1 MVFPTPALV
10 FAPVAGVG
18 SNVFFH
24 LRSHEVGCRCG
35 EADQRE
41 CAE

>member
-1 MVFPTPALV
+1 MGQAARPRLCTS
-10 FAPVAGVG
+10 GRVG

-35 EADQRE
+35 EAEQRE